1 MIFRGIRKTV
11 FKNQN
16 GGKKMYLKER
26 NICIATKC
34 FAALIL
40 DYEWESEDG
49 FPSCVSCR
57 VLIEDVFQ
65 RRIITETREQAIEQ
79 FMTGAWRRS
88 GAVA

>member
-1 MIFRGIRKTV
+1 MALRE
-11 FKNQN
+11 
-16 GGKKMYLKER
+16 KKE
-26 NICIATKC
+26 CIATKC
-34 FAALIL
+34 FASLIL
-40 DYEWESEDG
+40 DYEWQAEDG
-49 FPSCVSCR
+49 LPAGVSCR